1 MRVFSGIKPTGEMHI
16 GNYIGAVRRWV
27 AEQEKG
33 EAIYCVVDLHAMTI
47 QYDVKEFRRLSRRLT
62 TLLLACGLDPEK
74 CIYFVQSHVP
84 EHTELSWILNCVAT
98 FGELRRQTQ
107 FKSKAE
113 GQESVSVGLFDYPVL
128 MVADIL
134 LYNTTQVP
142 VGEDQK
148 QHVELARDVA
158 IRFNQRFGETFVVPE
173 PVLPTVGARVRDLQ
187 NPAAK
192 MSKSEESPMGT
203 VLIFDEPA
211 KIKKKFKSA
220 VTDSETSVRYDP
232 ENKPGVSNMLEIF
245 SVATGKTVQEAED
258 HFAGGGYG
266 ALKSQ
271 LADAVIEMLRPIQER
286 YRELEANPDEVDRLM
301 ALGAERARDI
311 ARPAME
317 RVRHAVGLTRR
328 SL

>member
-1 MRVFSGIKPTGEMHI
+1 MRVFSGIKPTGEMHL
-16 GNYIGAVRRWV
+16 GNYIGAVSRWV
-27 AEQEKG
+27 AEQDKG

-47 QYDVKEFRRLSRRLT
+47 PYDVKEFRKLSRRLT

-74 CIYFVQSHVP
+74 CIYFVQGHVR
-84 EHTELSWILNCVAT
+84 EHTELAWILNCNAT
-98 FGELRRQTQ
+98 MGELRRQTQ

-128 MVADIL
+128 MAADIL
-134 LYNTTQVP
+134 LYNTNQVP
-142 VGEDQK
+142 VGEDQR
-148 QHVELARDVA
+148 QHVELARDIA
-158 IRFNQRFGETFVVPE
+158 IRFNQRFGQTFVVPE
-173 PVLPTVGARVRDLQ
+173 AVLPTVGARVKDLQ

-203 VLIFDEPA
+203 VLLLEEPS

-232 ENKPGVSNMLEIF
+232 ENKPGVSNLLEIF
-245 SVATGKTVQEAED
+245 SVAAGKTIPECEE

-266 ALKSQ
+266 ALKTQ
-271 LADAVIEMLRPIQER
+271 LADAVVEMLRPIQER

-301 ALGAERARDI
+301 ARGAERAREI
-311 ARPAME
+311 AAPMMD
-317 RVRHAVGLTRR
+317 RVRRAVGLAGR
-328 SL
+328 